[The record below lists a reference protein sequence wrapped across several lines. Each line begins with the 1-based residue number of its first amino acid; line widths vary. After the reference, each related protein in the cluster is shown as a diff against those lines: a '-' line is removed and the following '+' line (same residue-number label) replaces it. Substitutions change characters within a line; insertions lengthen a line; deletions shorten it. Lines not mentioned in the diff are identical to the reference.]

1 LGKTSSSPE
10 EISTTENPSQ
20 GSLSLYGVDD
30 GSRGETSGE
39 EADGREELVGE
50 GGGKMSLNEDEDLL
64 TLARE
69 RLMPLLFCIVD
80 K

>member
-1 LGKTSSSPE
+1 
-10 EISTTENPSQ
+10 
-20 GSLSLYGVDD
+20 LYGVDD

-39 EADGREELVGE
+39 EADGRELVGE

-64 TLARE
+64 MLARE